1 MEADLLA
8 PGPDESDMDLTDH
21 QISEALEVINEVD
34 FTKNASYATIILKK
48 ASDANIGKM
57 EKEMLEKFA
66 NQGFDE
72 KMEEDVIMDDE
83 SYNCIVCQTSE
94 QNVTVTPV
102 GKGPKDWPDFILV
115 DQEWAS
121 KDERSRRPL
130 RMGDLVEVIS
140 CTPLEF
146 RLNNLSETEMIAK
159 RLKESGRFLCMA
171 KATRVKS
178 IFQLSKREVPGIAL
192 DFQMCKKTGKL
203 RYISVIGAGVTCS
216 QKIFKWQ
223 MSDDLTMRIKKD
235 PVTLDMVEITRPS
248 DLKIAKGGG
257 YILPANSI
265 HGTIEDRKVHQPQL
279 IISISKLNT
288 KFTYPFNSK
297 MSTEEIKVSE
307 KLLGAA
313 VAAVID
319 KTLTDLEEA
328 QVEVVPMIEEVK
340 GNIIIMNFEY
350 LINTKNRLVR
360 FAEVWQEDCPIS
372 VKLNYPEAKP
382 CASGYVLENERSVY
396 YEGFMFKAKLLLA
409 FQPARKYDAE
419 SDFEMIKEGAEIKI
433 SPTASINALEMR
445 MESFSYNLLSEI
457 ASMDTPKGKVTKILL
472 GLAEKSEYP
481 KLNMKKLRQSHPV
494 LARLQTSQGDTAMLM
509 LDERPRGVFQQAP
522 PGTGKT
528 YTAMSI
534 VAATMKMFPEAH
546 ILCMA
551 PLNIAVVKMCLE
563 LEEAMK
569 IEGIHEPVLALFSG
583 NGKTRY
589 KEQIESI
596 STHLLAHAVDSPEFT
611 SKLELTDLKKVD
623 RYKKACI
630 SHPRLASEGAIAQ
643 LLLEQVKRRVIFLT
657 LGLTEQLCKLF
668 PETEILILDEAGQAP
683 FSQFLSVTT
692 FFPKLRKVLVTGDK
706 FQLKVHLISLPEAVR
721 ENYGLDTCI
730 ESFDS
735 SEGID
740 KTTLI
745 VNFRSHPQIVKC
757 VEAGAYIPANQML
770 LPREGGDFSMLLN
783 MKNFFV
789 PVAGS
794 PLILLNQ
801 TSPMLAQDT
810 NFSSTNSG
818 QTRTTIQILEALSAI
833 GFKGSIRVIC
843 LYAAQATEIGREVA
857 DRELPGIQTLSA
869 DAMQGHETD
878 LAIVVTTATQRG
890 ENTTV
895 DNSREFWADP
905 ARVNVALSRGKH
917 ALILI
922 GDLRYLMKQEGIWSR
937 FLRKA
942 LEFTIV
948 ADSTHYCRAM
958 INSEAEYVN
967 GLLHLKGASVRDE
980 RFYTGQTNQISQPQT
995 GPTRYTEWQSSSQR
1009 EWRPKECQRCG
1020 QRGHV
1025 ARECRK

>member
-1 MEADLLA
+1 MSNKKSDQIKERIGLLENMEADLLA
-8 PGPDESDMDLTDH
+8 LGPDESDMDLEDH
-21 QISEALEVINEVD
+21 QISEALEAINEVD
-34 FTKNASYATIILKK
+34 FTKNASFATIILKK
-48 ASDANIGKM
+48 ANEANIGKM

-72 KMEEDVIMDDE
+72 KMEEDVIMDDR
-83 SYNCIVCQTSE
+83 SYNCIVCQTAE
-94 QNVTVTPV
+94 KYVTVTPV
-102 GKGPKDWPDFILV
+102 RKGPKEWPDFISV

-121 KDERSRRPL
+121 KDERVQRPL

-140 CTPLEF
+140 CTRLEYD
-146 RLNNLSETEMIAK
+146 LKNLSEAEKIAK
-159 RLKESGRFLCMA
+159 HLKQSGMLMCMA
-171 KATRVKS
+171 KATNVKS
-178 IFQLSKREVPGIAL
+178 VFKLSKREIPGIVL

-203 RYISVIGAGVTCS
+203 
-216 QKIFKWQ
+216 
-223 MSDDLTMRIKKD
+223 
-235 PVTLDMVEITRPS
+235 
-248 DLKIAKGGG
+248 
-257 YILPANSI
+257 
-265 HGTIEDRKVHQPQL
+265 
-279 IISISKLNT
+279 
-288 KFTYPFNSK
+288 
-297 MSTEEIKVSE
+297 
-307 KLLGAA
+307 
-313 VAAVID
+313 
-319 KTLTDLEEA
+319 
-328 QVEVVPMIEEVK
+328 
-340 GNIIIMNFEY
+340 
-350 LINTKNRLVR
+350 R

-457 ASMDTPKGKVTKILL
+457 ASLDTPKGKVTKILL

-481 KLNMKKLRQSHPV
+481 KLNMTKLRQSHPV

-569 IEGIHEPVLALFSG
+569 IEGIQEPVLALFSG

-611 SKLELTDLKKVD
+611 SKLELTDLKKID

-630 SHPRLASEGAIAQ
+630 SHPRLASEGTIAQ
-643 LLLEQVKRRVIFLT
+643 LLLEQ
-657 LGLTEQLCKLF
+657 
-668 PETEILILDEAGQAP
+668 
-683 FSQFLSVTT
+683 
-692 FFPKLRKVLVTGDK
+692 
-706 FQLKVHLISLPEAVR
+706 
-721 ENYGLDTCI
+721 
-730 ESFDS
+730 
-735 SEGID
+735 
-740 KTTLI
+740 
-745 VNFRSHPQIVKC
+745 
-757 VEAGAYIPANQML
+757 
-770 LPREGGDFSMLLN
+770 
-783 MKNFFV
+783 
-789 PVAGS
+789 
-794 PLILLNQ
+794 
-801 TSPMLAQDT
+801 
-810 NFSSTNSG
+810 
-818 QTRTTIQILEALSAI
+818 ILEALTAI

-922 GDLRYLMKQEGIWSR
+922 GDL
-937 FLRKA
+937 
-942 LEFTIV
+942 
-948 ADSTHYCRAM
+948 
-958 INSEAEYVN
+958 
-967 GLLHLKGASVRDE
+967 
-980 RFYTGQTNQISQPQT
+980 
-995 GPTRYTEWQSSSQR
+995 
-1009 EWRPKECQRCG
+1009 
-1020 QRGHV
+1020 
-1025 ARECRK
+1025 